1 MTTAST
7 AHGAA
12 ASLPVVG
19 EGPTSTP
26 PALDRHAPA
35 TPGALITRPLLLR
48 FVSLVGAAIS
58 FNLLLSV
65 VPLYA
70 VSTGAG
76 TGAAG
81 LANGA
86 MLFAA
91 VAGELV
97 TARLVAR
104 FGYRAVLMAGL
115 LLLGA
120 PAFALIA
127 RPSVTSIVA
136 VCIARGIGFAVTCV
150 AGGALTASL
159 IPSERRGAGL
169 ALVGAVAGVPAVA
182 ALPLGV
188 WLIGHMGYPPIF
200 AAAGAAALAAMVA
213 VPGLPD
219 PQSSPVRPLG
229 IVAGLRT
236 AALVRPAIIFL
247 ATTVAAGV
255 IVTYLPVAVPRAS
268 RSLVVLALLIQPAA
282 SMLMR
287 CYAGRRGD
295 RRGAA
300 GLLLPGVLVSAAGM
314 VTIGLTAVP
323 AALIAG
329 ALLFGLGF
337 GVAQNASLAVM
348 YARVPASGYTTVSAL
363 WNAAYDAGMGVG
375 AAGFGVLATATGY
388 PVAFA
393 LTAAVM
399 LAVVAPALRDRK
411 TEARPCGGDGRI
423 LRVAKDSTP
432 DNPSLQAEPGR
443 AESSS

>member
-1 MTTAST
+1 MTSATGIRRSVPNLPAEGLGPASP
-7 AHGAA
+7 AA
-12 ASLPVVG
+12 ALCNKAAS
-19 EGPTSTP
+19 SRP
-26 PALDRHAPA
+26 P
-35 TPGALITRPLLLR
+35 LITRPLLLR
-48 FVSLVGAAIS
+48 FVSLIGAAVS

-76 TGAAG
+76 GGAAG

-91 VAGELV
+91 VAGELA

-104 FGYRAVLMAGL
+104 HGYRRVLMAGL

-127 RPSVTSIVA
+127 SANMASIVA
-136 VCIARGIGFAVTCV
+136 VSIVRGVGFAVTCV

-159 IPSERRGAGL
+159 IPSERRGVGL
-169 ALVGAVAGVPAVA
+169 ALVGVVAGVPAVA

-188 WLIGHMGYPPIF
+188 WLIGQVGYPPIF
-200 AAAGAAALAAMVA
+200 VAGGAAALAAMLT

-219 PQSSPVRPLG
+219 RAPSAVRPLG
-229 IVAGLRT
+229 IVAALRSP
-236 AALVRPAIIFL
+236 ALVRPAIIFL

-255 IVTYLPVAVPRAS
+255 IVTYLPVAVPQAS

-287 CYAGRRGD
+287 CYAGRYGD
-295 RRGAA
+295 RRGAT
-300 GLLLPGVLVSAAGM
+300 GLLLPGVLIAAAGV
-314 VTIGLTAVP
+314 VTLALTTIP
-323 AALIAG
+323 AAVLAG
-329 ALLFGLGF
+329 ALLFGAGF

-348 YARVPASGYTTVSAL
+348 YARVPASEYTTVSAV

-388 PVAFA
+388 SAAFA

-399 LAVVAPALRDRK
+399 LSVLALAWRDRK
-411 TEARPCGGDGRI
+411 SEVTSSSGDGRI
-423 LRVAKDSTP
+423 RRVTT
-432 DNPSLQAEPGR
+432 
-443 AESSS
+443 SSSSDNSSLEESDQ